1 MHSYGL
7 KVCVVVW
14 LVVLMS
20 ELSSMG
26 PHHPEI
32 CVDNPV
38 KLNKK
43 IEGMRPERLGNNA
56 FLRVNENQ

>member
-1 MHSYGL
+1 MGG
-7 KVCVVVW
+7 W
-14 LVVLMS
+14 WVVLKS

-56 FLRVNENQ
+56 FLKSK